1 MGSGL
6 LAGSCCVG
14 GLLVVHWWSPVSW
27 WAPCSLSLCGDLRRD
42 IFFVKLVVM
51 LTVHGF
57 LPVSGCEVRGFV
69 AFSFLFCY
77 LRRNCSF
84 MGLRSSGVGVCF
96 CVERV
101 SFK

>member
-1 MGSGL
+1 MV
-6 LAGSCCVG
+6 SC
-14 GLLVVHWWSPVSW
+14 LLVGSLFSFTVWGSPPVY
-27 WAPCSLSLCGDLRRD
+27 
-42 IFFVKLVVM
+42 FFVKLVVM

-69 AFSFLFCY
+69 AFSFLFFY

-84 MGLRSSGVGVCF
+84 MGLRSSGVGVFF